1 MREAKKAGVNTHK
14 RVAILPEPEILA
26 VWDPVEGEKRK
37 TIVKVEKAEKG
48 KQAAKP
54 DSESES
60 ESDSDSDAPDDY

>member
-37 TIVKVEKAEKG
+37 TIVEVEKAEKG
-48 KQAAKP
+48 KQAAKHR

-60 ESDSDSDAPDDY
+60 DGDSDAPDDY